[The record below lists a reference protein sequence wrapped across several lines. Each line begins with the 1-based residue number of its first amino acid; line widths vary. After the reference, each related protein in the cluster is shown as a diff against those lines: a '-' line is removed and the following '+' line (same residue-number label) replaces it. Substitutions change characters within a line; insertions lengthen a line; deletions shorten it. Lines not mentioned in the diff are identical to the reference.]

1 MSFNN
6 DNILFDYKN
15 PNTKL
20 STVVSSTF
28 LPQEGMD
35 INYSSKSERNSID
48 SITSPVIKKSS
59 DDENEKIKQGMVTLI
74 LKVRNNG
81 NEEIEKLKLLKMPS
95 MQILGLL
102 NDAFDKQM
110 IDFGIQINQIIKQF
124 SKSKQDHDLSQEQPT
139 SENPVCKEN
148 TLEEL
153 QKCQIDLKNS
163 MLENDRLSKQVSE
176 LPSREESAQLLKE
189 FKAKLFECD
198 QKQKTIDK

>member
-163 MLENDRLSKQVSE
+163 MLENERLSKQV
-176 LPSREESAQLLKE
+176 
-189 FKAKLFECD
+189 
-198 QKQKTIDK
+198 